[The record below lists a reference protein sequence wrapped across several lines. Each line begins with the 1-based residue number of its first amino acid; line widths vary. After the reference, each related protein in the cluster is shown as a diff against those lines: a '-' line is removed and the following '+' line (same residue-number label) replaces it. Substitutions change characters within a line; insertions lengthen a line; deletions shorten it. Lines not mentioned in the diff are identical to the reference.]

1 MLKVTKFGG
10 SSVADACQ
18 FRKVREIIQADPDRR
33 YVVVSAPGRR
43 TPADAKLT
51 DLLYLLDAHRQYH
64 VDASNVYRIIRERIL
79 GIQKELGLKQN
90 MAKELDTFYA
100 NLNQMKQDEIVSRG
114 EY

>member
-64 VDASNVYRIIRERIL
+64 VDASTCT
-79 GIQKELGLKQN
+79 GSS
-90 MAKELDTFYA
+90 A
-100 NLNQMKQDEIVSRG
+100 NAFWESRKNWV
-114 EY
+114 